1 MVSKRLALLCAT
13 AVMGLAAPAFAADMP
28 QAVPYQFAGGW
39 YLRGDIGWSNQA
51 VGSISNALDSTTTT
65 LQTVSKNFEIG
76 GIFGGGVGYQFNDWF
91 RADVTGEY
99 RGPSTFHGLQIY
111 TPEPN
116 NLPANA
122 GTDQYTAV
130 KSEWLFLANAYVDL
144 GNWRGITP
152 FVGGGIGASRNTIS
166 GMTDV
171 NTPTAGVAYGAT
183 ASTWAFA
190 WALTA
195 GLGYQI
201 TPNTTIEVAYRYL
214 DLGNAKSGDL
224 VPYDGSGGLNNP
236 EHFNHLT
243 SQDVKFSIRYKFN

>member
-1 MVSKRLALLCAT
+1 MASTKLVLLCAT
-13 AVMGLAAPAFAADMP
+13 AVISLAGPAFAADMP
-28 QAVPYQFAGGW
+28 QAVPYHFAGGW

-51 VGSISNALDSTTTT
+51 VGSLYNA
-65 LQTVSKNFEIG
+65 QYENAVSVTNLSKGFEIG
-76 GIFGGGVGYQFNDWF
+76 GIFGGGIGYQFNDWF

-99 RGPSTFHGLQIY
+99 RGPATFHGLDYY
-111 TPEPN
+111 TDGDATPSNGSDE
-116 NLPANA
+116 
-122 GTDQYTAV
+122 YTAV
-130 KSEWLFLANAYVDL
+130 KSEWLFLANAYIDL

-166 GMTDV
+166 GFTDV
-171 NTPTAGVAYGAT
+171 NTPASGVAYGAT
-183 ASTWAFA
+183 SSTWNFA

-201 TPNTTIEVAYRYL
+201 SPNVTFEVAYRYL
-214 DLGNAKSGDL
+214 DLGDAKSGDI
-224 VPYDGSGGLNNP
+224 VPYTGPNPTDNP

>member
-1 MVSKRLALLCAT
+1 MASTKLVLLCAT
-13 AVMGLAAPAFAADMP
+13 AVISLAGPAFAADMP
-28 QAVPYQFAGGW
+28 QAVPYHFAGGW

-51 VGSISNALDSTTTT
+51 VGSLYNA
-65 LQTVSKNFEIG
+65 QYENAVSVTNLSKGFEIG
-76 GIFGGGVGYQFNDWF
+76 GIFGGGIGYQFNDWF

-99 RGPSTFHGLQIY
+99 RGPATFHGLQTY

-116 NLPANA
+116 SDTGI

-130 KSEWLFLANAYVDL
+130 KSEWLFLANAYIDL

-183 ASTWAFA
+183 ASTWQFA
-190 WALTA
+190 WAVTA

-201 TPNTTIEVAYRYL
+201 TPNTTFEVAYRYL
-214 DLGNAKSGDL
+214 DMGDAKSGDL

>member
-1 MVSKRLALLCAT
+1 MISKRLALLCAT
-13 AVMGLAAPAFAADMP
+13 AVIGLAAPALAADLP

-51 VGSISNALDSTTTT
+51 VGSISNAQDVNAET
-65 LQTVSKNFEIG
+65 LTTVSKNFEIG
-76 GIFGGGVGYQFNDWF
+76 GIFGGGIGYQFNDWF

-99 RGPSTFHGLQIY
+99 RGASTFHGLQIY
-111 TPEPN
+111 TDEQ
-116 NLPANA
+116 ANPQT
-122 GTDQYTAV
+122 GTDQYTAI

-171 NTPTAGVAYGAT
+171 NTPTQGVAYGAT

-190 WALTA
+190 WAVTA

-201 TPNTTIEVAYRYL
+201 SPNTTIEVAYRYL
-214 DLGNAKSGDL
+214 DMGDAKSGDL
-224 VPYDGSGGLNNP
+224 ITYQGSNGSYNP

>member
-1 MVSKRLALLCAT
+1 MASTKLVLLCAT
-13 AVMGLAAPAFAADMP
+13 AVISLAGPAFAADMP
-28 QAVPYQFAGGW
+28 QAVPYHFAGGW

-51 VGSISNALDSTTTT
+51 VGSLYNA
-65 LQTVSKNFEIG
+65 QYENAVSVTNLSKGFEIG
-76 GIFGGGVGYQFNDWF
+76 GIFGGGIGYQFNDWF

-99 RGPSTFHGLQIY
+99 RGPSTFHGVDSY
-111 TPEPN
+111 VAPDPGDN
-116 NLPANA
+116 
-122 GTDQYTAV
+122 GTDEYTAI

-166 GMTDV
+166 GFTDV
-171 NTPTAGVAYGAT
+171 NTPQSGLAYGAT
-183 ASTWAFA
+183 ASTWQFA

-214 DLGNAKSGDL
+214 DLGKARSGDL
-224 VPYDGSGGLNNP
+224 ITYDGTNDINNP
-236 EHFNHLT
+236 MEFNHLT